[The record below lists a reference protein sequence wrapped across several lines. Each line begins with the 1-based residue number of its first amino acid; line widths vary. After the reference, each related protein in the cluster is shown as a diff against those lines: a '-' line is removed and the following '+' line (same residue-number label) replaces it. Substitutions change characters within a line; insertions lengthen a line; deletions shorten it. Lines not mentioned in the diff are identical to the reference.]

1 MRRVLAVWHGYSSGR
16 YNSLGATAVERQSNI
31 ATAFLGGNVTPR
43 KRSANVIWRAGGRG
57 HGRPKA
63 DTHGQRA
70 GPGNSCEFFQAFPVV
85 ENSPPRGPRRTST
98 LAKRNRC
105 WIPYRDVAV

>member
-98 LAKRNRC
+98 WPNGTVAGFPIVTWRC
-105 WIPYRDVAV
+105 